1 MPDIGLYWIDDSI
14 REMMP
19 IVNNVFP
26 LIWNKNFFVKTVL
39 FGNGYCSKEDESP
52 LTEEDRAAFETS
64 IKKEF
69 AYYCINMDN
78 RNWVDAGTTHRE
90 KEELVKEPLAKR
102 ISLMDETGLDR
113 IEALIEAWTNDAK
126 LEEMKNQAEARDADE
141 VLKEFEM
148 SVEALTQKMSF
159 SEPAA
164 VALDILLLY
173 GDSQRLS
180 NHLPIISMALYNF
193 LQTKYTCYLYSMVAI
208 SKATLDNWLDTYK
221 SIFKPKDVL
230 PEIYPKNGLITRRED
245 TPAKNEL
252 IKILDNLRKN

>member
-14 REMMP
+14 RAMMP
-19 IVNNVFP
+19 IVSNVFP
-26 LIWNKNFFVKTVL
+26 LVWNKDFFVKTIL
-39 FGNGYCSKEDESP
+39 FGNEYCSKEDESH

-78 RNWVDAGTTHRE
+78 RNWVDAGTTYQE
-90 KEELVKEPLAKR
+90 KSELIKKPLVGLIPLK
-102 ISLMDETGLDR
+102 DETESDG
-113 IEALIEAWTNDAK
+113 IEALIETWTNDARLK
-126 LEEMKNQAEARDADE
+126 ELKGQAEAGDADE
-141 VLKEFEM
+141 ALKEFER
-148 SVEALTQKMSF
+148 SVEALIKKMSF

-173 GDSQRLS
+173 GDGPRLT
-180 NHLPIISMALYNF
+180 NHLPIISMALYHF
-193 LQTKYTCYLYSMVAI
+193 LQTKYTCYLYSMAGT
-208 SKATLDNWLDTYK
+208 SKAASDNWLDTYK
-221 SIFKPKDVL
+221 STFKPKDAL